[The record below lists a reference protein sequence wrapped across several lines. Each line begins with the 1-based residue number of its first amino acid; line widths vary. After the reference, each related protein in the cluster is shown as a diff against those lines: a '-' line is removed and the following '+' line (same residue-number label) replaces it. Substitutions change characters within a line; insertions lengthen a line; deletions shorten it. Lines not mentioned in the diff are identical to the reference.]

1 MTKEASTTPAGSK
14 YFVRDAT
21 GLVREFSAL
30 DTLLIASAMVFALVF
45 TTNQFAWFYGNTGGA
60 NLSLSLLVAAV
71 PFVFLMISYYVVS
84 LVIPRTGSDYV
95 WVSRIFSPSIGFA
108 WALLYMFVVFF
119 VAYVGEIS
127 AYSSAFGTILTTSG
141 ILGSSSSLASLGS
154 FFGGAVGAFELAI
167 IFTILFGLF
176 AVFGTRL
183 VKGVI
188 YGSWIAAII
197 GIIVMWYILGT
208 TSQATFQAHWNSML
222 VNNAI
227 SGLNSSSS
235 YSSLYNTAVGL
246 KAPLY
251 SGGYSSVIIAL
262 PLASLFLFGG
272 NYISGF
278 GGEIKNI
285 KRSIPIALFLSLIF
299 GIIFWVVT
307 AQLTLNTVGANWMTA
322 VGWNW
327 DNNAANATRYAL
339 PFAPNQP
346 LMVAVAVYPNTALIY
361 LFFVMYIVGSIAPL
375 FAYFWIP
382 TRYLFSW
389 SFDRAIPSKFASMSQ
404 RFNTPYLAVL
414 AIVILGIIL
423 SYVYEFAGWSSSFTV
438 GSVVWGAAYV
448 IPGLALM
455 VFPFVKKNLFEQAPG
470 FVKAKIGGLP
480 LISLVGLI
488 TAIGFAYLAYIG
500 TTSTAVIG
508 VVSLSATYFVFELII
523 AVIVIGF
530 VGYFVSKYYYK
541 SRGIDISL
549 AYKDIPPE

>member
-1 MTKEASTTPAGSK
+1 MANTQDASK
-14 YFVRDAT
+14 YFVRNAT
-21 GLVREFSAL
+21 GLVREFSAT

-45 TTNQFAWFYGNTGGA
+45 TTNQFAWFYGNTSGA
-60 NLSLSLLVAAV
+60 NLPLSLIVAAI
-71 PFVFLMISYYVVS
+71 PFAFLMLAYYVVQ

-127 AYSSAFGTILTTSG
+127 AYSGAVGTIFTTTG
-141 ILGSSSSLASLGS
+141 ILGSSKSIASLGN
-154 FFGGAVGAFELAI
+154 FFGGSYGAFELAI
-167 IFTILFGLF
+167 LFTILFGLF
-176 AVFGTRL
+176 ALFGTRF

-197 GIIVMWYILGT
+197 GMVVMWYILGT
-208 TSQATFQAHWNSML
+208 TSTATFQSHWNAML

-227 SGLNSSSS
+227 SGLNSSST
-235 YSSLYNTAVGL
+235 YSALYNTAVAL

-251 SGGYSSVIIAL
+251 SGGASTAIAAL

-278 GGEIKNI
+278 GGEIKNV
-285 KRSIPIALFLSLIF
+285 KKSIPIALFLSLIF
-299 GIIFWVVT
+299 GIIFWTVT
-307 AQLTLNTVGANWMTA
+307 SQLTINTVGANWMTA

-327 DNNAANATRYAL
+327 DNNAANPSAYAL

-346 LMVAVAVYPNTALIY
+346 LMLAVAAYPNTALIY
-361 LFFVMYIVGSIAPL
+361 LMFVMYIVGSLAPL

-382 TRYLFSW
+382 TKYFFSW
-389 SFDRAIPSKFASMSQ
+389 SFDRAVPTRFSNMSQ
-404 RFNTPYLAVL
+404 RFNTPYWSVFAVVL
-414 AIVILGIIL
+414 LGIVL
-423 SYVYEFAGWSSSFTV
+423 SYIYEFAGWSTSFTV
-438 GSVVWGAAYV
+438 GSVVWGLAYV

-455 VFPFVKKNLFEQAPG
+455 VFPFAKKNLFEQAPG
-470 FVKAKIGGLP
+470 FVKAKVGGFP
-480 LISLVGLI
+480 IISLVGLI
-488 TAIGFAYLAYIG
+488 TAVGFAYIAYIG
-500 TTSTAVIG
+500 YGNPAVTN
-508 VVSLSATYFVFELII
+508 VTYAAFGFELLA
-523 AVIVIGF
+523 AVVVIGF
-530 VGYFVSKYYYK
+530 VVYYASKFYYK